1 MARRGG
7 RRGRRSRSKQR
18 SRGAGSRSSKAKSS
32 KSRSRNTRGSG
43 ARKSAPSKRRS
54 APKASNRRATASKAR
69 RAAPKKSTPKKK
81 APTRRAP
88 TKKNVRGSGVSPQKK
103 QAAKTVKKVVSKVTK
118 PQAAAAATKK
128 TTPKKTTP
136 TPSAQKTMREKAAAR
151 HAQFK
156 KTGVQ
161 TYGGTRNV
169 NSYTK
174 KELDKLQSYARTE
187 GKSFGMTI
195 GQPGVKYPGKTG
207 MEKLSADQVPNAD
220 GLVMNSVGQF
230 VTPEQL
236 AKDDADAGPS
246 IGRSIAKGINTIKN
260 NVVPFGRR
268 IPDLKTDYT
277 VAQEARL
284 KATTPYKTGQ
294 RTKTGAIA
302 GRGSSDNRM
311 QIQQPA
317 PPTRESVE
325 QLAAMSDSL
334 PPDSI
339 RDTPAPETTT
349 PTPNAVVQQ
358 ERFID
363 VGGGKQISANNMA
376 DYLASL
382 RSTWDQQ
389 SQQYQSQ
396 IGQLQGQIGG
406 YETQVGGL
414 QGQIGTLQG
423 QVGDYQGQ
431 IGGLQSDIGGYK
443 TASERQ
449 QQLLDQYQ
457 MQIGGLQSDIS
468 GYRGRVS
475 DYEKSLGDYRTQVG
489 GLRRDIGDYK
499 TQISGLQS
507 DIGGYRSQIGGLQS
521 DIGGYKSQ
529 IGGLQADIGGLQSD
543 IGGYKGQIGQL
554 QGDIKGYQGEISGL
568 RGDVLG
574 LRGDISNYQARER
587 KAQEMQIRDA
597 QRQRVAQSYGLGKKK
612 PKVGGVKTGRIEEE
626 ARMYGPRA
634 TFNRSGLRISS
645 LNI

>member
-1 MARRGG
+1 MARRG
-7 RRGRRSRSKQR
+7 RRRRSRRRTSRARKAPTKRR
-18 SRGAGSRSSKAKSS
+18 SIKGRVSRSTQNKANKKTSP
-32 KSRSRNTRGSG
+32 K
-43 ARKSAPSKRRS
+43 KS
-54 APKASNRRATASKAR
+54 APKARRQRQTS
-69 RAAPKKSTPKKK
+69 PKKKAAPKKK
-81 APTRRAP
+81 APTKRSP
-88 TKKNVRGSGVSPQKK
+88 TNKRGSGVSPKK
-103 QAAKTVKKVVSKVTK
+103 KEAAKTVKKVVAKATK

-128 TTPKKTTP
+128 AAPKTTPKKTTP
-136 TPSAQKTMREKAAAR
+136 PSSQKSMREKAAER

-207 MEKLSADQVPNAD
+207 MEKLPEGQVPNAD
-220 GLVMNSVGQF
+220 GLVMNSVGQY
-230 VTPEQL
+230 VTPAQL

-311 QIQQPA
+311 QIQQQQPA

-339 RDTPAPETTT
+339 RETPAPEATP
-349 PTPNAVVQQ
+349 PTPNTLIQP

-363 VGGGKQISANNMA
+363 VGGGKQVSETGMS

-382 RSTWDQQ
+382 RNTWDQQ
-389 SQQYQSQ
+389 SQAYQTQ

-406 YETQVGGL
+406 FETQVGGL
-414 QGQIGTLQG
+414 QGQIGGYQSQIGNLEGQVGGYQSQIGGYQG
-423 QVGDYQGQ
+423 QVSDFERTIADYRRQVGGYETQLGDYRGQVSGLQRDIGDYQGQ
-431 IGGLQSDIGGYK
+431 IGGLRGDISDY
-443 TASERQ
+443 R
-449 QQLLDQYQ
+449 
-457 MQIGGLQSDIS
+457 MQIGGLQ
-468 GYRGRVS
+468 
-475 DYEKSLGDYRTQVG
+475 K
-489 GLRRDIGDYK
+489 
-499 TQISGLQS
+499 
-507 DIGGYRSQIGGLQS
+507 
-521 DIGGYKSQ
+521 DIGGYKGQ
-529 IGGLQADIGGLQSD
+529 IGDLQADIGG
-543 IGGYKGQIGQL
+543 YRGQIGQL
-554 QGDIKGYQGEISGL
+554 QGDIKGYQGEIG
-568 RGDVLG
+568 G
-574 LRGDISNYQARER
+574 LRGDIKGLKGDITNYQDRER
-587 KAQEMQIRDA
+587 QAREMQIRQM
-597 QRQRVAQSYGLGKKK
+597 QRQRVAQSYGGKKK
-612 PKVGGVKTGRIEEE
+612 ARVGGVKTGRIEEE
-626 ARMYGPRA
+626 ARMFGPRA

>member
-69 RAAPKKSTPKKK
+69 RSAPKKAAPKKK

-88 TKKNVRGSGVSPQKK
+88 TKKNVRGGGVSPKKK
-103 QAAKTVKKVVSKVTK
+103 QAAKTVKKVVSQATK
-118 PQAAAAATKK
+118 PQAVAAATNK

-136 TPSAQKTMREKAAAR
+136 PSAQKSMREKAAER

-207 MEKLSADQVPNAD
+207 MAKLPADQQENKD
-220 GLVMNSVGQF
+220 GLVMNSVGQY
-230 VTPEQL
+230 VTKEQL

-311 QIQQPA
+311 QIQQQQPA

-325 QLAAMSDSL
+325 QLAAMSDAL

-339 RDTPAPETTT
+339 RDTPAPETIT

-382 RSTWDQQ
+382 RGTWDQQ

-414 QGQIGTLQG
+414 QGQIGGYQSQIGQLEGQVGGYQSQIGDLQG
-423 QVGDYQGQ
+423 QVGGYQGQVSDFERTIADYRRQVGGYETQLGDYRGQVSGLQRDIGDYQGQ
-431 IGGLQSDIGGYK
+431 IGGLRGDISDY
-443 TASERQ
+443 R
-449 QQLLDQYQ
+449 
-457 MQIGGLQSDIS
+457 MQIGGLQ
-468 GYRGRVS
+468 
-475 DYEKSLGDYRTQVG
+475 K
-489 GLRRDIGDYK
+489 
-499 TQISGLQS
+499 
-507 DIGGYRSQIGGLQS
+507 
-521 DIGGYKSQ
+521 DIGGYKGQ
-529 IGGLQADIGGLQSD
+529 IGDLQADIGG
-543 IGGYKGQIGQL
+543 YRGQIGQL
-554 QGDIKGYQGEISGL
+554 QGDIKGYQGEIG
-568 RGDVLG
+568 G
-574 LRGDISNYQARER
+574 LRGDIKGLKGDITNYQDRER
-587 KAQEMQIRDA
+587 QAREMQIRQM
-597 QRQRVAQSYGLGKKK
+597 QRQRVAQSYGGKKK
-612 PKVGGVKTGRIEEE
+612 ARVGGVKTGRIEEE
-626 ARMYGPRA
+626 ARMFGPRA

>member
-1 MARRGG
+1 MARG

-18 SRGAGSRSSKAKSS
+18 SKGAGSRSSKAKSS
-32 KSRSRNTRGSG
+32 KSRSKNTRGSG

-54 APKASNRRATASKAR
+54 APK
-69 RAAPKKSTPKKK
+69 KSAPKKK
-81 APTRRAP
+81 APARRSAP
-88 TKKNVRGSGVSPQKK
+88 KNKRGSGVSTQKK
-103 QAAKTVKKVVSKVTK
+103 QAAKTVKKVVAKATK

-128 TTPKKTTP
+128 AAPKTTPKKTTP
-136 TPSAQKTMREKAAAR
+136 PSAQKSMREKAAER

-207 MEKLSADQVPNAD
+207 MEKLPADQVPNAD
-220 GLVMNSVGQF
+220 GLVMNSVGQY
-230 VTPEQL
+230 VTPAQL

-311 QIQQPA
+311 QIQQQQPA

-339 RDTPAPETTT
+339 RETPAPEATP
-349 PTPNAVVQQ
+349 PTPNTLIQP

-363 VGGGKQISANNMA
+363 VGGGKQVSASGMS

-382 RSTWDQQ
+382 RDTWDQQ
-389 SQQYQSQ
+389 SQAYQTQ

-406 YETQVGGL
+406 FETQVGGL
-414 QGQIGTLQG
+414 QGQIGGYQSQIGQLEGQVGGYQSQIGDLQG
-423 QVGDYQGQ
+423 QVGGYQGQVSDFERTIADYRRQVGGYETQLGDYRGQVSGLQRDISDYQGQ
-431 IGGLQSDIGGYK
+431 IGGLRGDISDY
-443 TASERQ
+443 R
-449 QQLLDQYQ
+449 
-457 MQIGGLQSDIS
+457 MQIGGLQ
-468 GYRGRVS
+468 
-475 DYEKSLGDYRTQVG
+475 K
-489 GLRRDIGDYK
+489 
-499 TQISGLQS
+499 
-507 DIGGYRSQIGGLQS
+507 
-521 DIGGYKSQ
+521 DIGGYKGQ
-529 IGGLQADIGGLQSD
+529 IGELQADIGG
-543 IGGYKGQIGQL
+543 YRGQIGQL
-554 QGDIKGYQGEISGL
+554 QGDIKGYQGEIG
-568 RGDVLG
+568 G
-574 LRGDISNYQARER
+574 LRGDIKGLKGDITNYQDRER
-587 KAQEMQIRDA
+587 QAREMQIRQM
-597 QRQRVAQSYGLGKKK
+597 QRQRVAQSYGGKKK
-612 PKVGGVKTGRIEEE
+612 ARVGGVKTGRIEEE

>member
-43 ARKSAPSKRRS
+43 ARKSTPSKRRS

-69 RAAPKKSTPKKK
+69 RAAPKKSAPKKK

-103 QAAKTVKKVVSKVTK
+103 QAAKTVKKVVSAATK

-128 TTPKKTTP
+128 AAPKTTP
-136 TPSAQKTMREKAAAR
+136 PSAQKSMREKAAER

-187 GKSFGMTI
+187 GKTFGMTI

-207 MEKLSADQVPNAD
+207 MEKLPEGQVPNAD
-220 GLVMNSVGQF
+220 GLVMNSVGQY
-230 VTPEQL
+230 VTPAQL

-311 QIQQPA
+311 QIQQPTA
-317 PPTRESVE
+317 PTRESVE
-325 QLAAMSDSL
+325 QLAAMSDAL
-334 PPDSI
+334 PPDTI
-339 RDTPAPETTT
+339 RETPAPEETP
-349 PTPNAVVQQ
+349 PTPNTLIQP

-363 VGGGKQISANNMA
+363 VGGGKQVSASGMS

-382 RSTWDQQ
+382 RDTWDQQ
-389 SQQYQSQ
+389 SQAYQTQ

-406 YETQVGGL
+406 FETQVGGL
-414 QGQIGTLQG
+414 QGQIGGYQSQIGQLEGQVGGYQSQIGDLQG
-423 QVGDYQGQ
+423 QVGGYQGQVSDFERTIADYRRQVGGYETQLGDYRGQVSGLQRDISDYQGQ
-431 IGGLQSDIGGYK
+431 IGGLRGDISDY
-443 TASERQ
+443 R
-449 QQLLDQYQ
+449 
-457 MQIGGLQSDIS
+457 MQIGGLQ
-468 GYRGRVS
+468 
-475 DYEKSLGDYRTQVG
+475 K
-489 GLRRDIGDYK
+489 
-499 TQISGLQS
+499 
-507 DIGGYRSQIGGLQS
+507 
-521 DIGGYKSQ
+521 DIGGYKGQ
-529 IGGLQADIGGLQSD
+529 IGELQADIGG
-543 IGGYKGQIGQL
+543 YRGQIGQL
-554 QGDIKGYQGEISGL
+554 QGDIKGYQGEIG
-568 RGDVLG
+568 G
-574 LRGDISNYQARER
+574 LRGDIKGLKGDIEGYQSRERQAR
-587 KAQEMQIRDA
+587 EMQIRQM
-597 QRQRVAQSYGLGKKK
+597 QRQRVAQSYGGKKK
-612 PKVGGVKTGRIEEE
+612 ARVGGVKTGRIEEE
-626 ARMYGPRA
+626 ARMFGPRA

>member
-18 SRGAGSRSSKAKSS
+18 SKGAGSRSSKAKSS
-32 KSRSRNTRGSG
+32 KSRSKNTRGSG

-54 APKASNRRATASKAR
+54 APK
-69 RAAPKKSTPKKK
+69 KSAPKKK
-81 APTRRAP
+81 APARRSAP
-88 TKKNVRGSGVSPQKK
+88 KNKRGSGVSTQKK
-103 QAAKTVKKVVSKVTK
+103 QAAKTVKKVVAKATK

-128 TTPKKTTP
+128 AAPKTTPKKTTP
-136 TPSAQKTMREKAAAR
+136 PSAQKSMREKAAER

-207 MEKLSADQVPNAD
+207 MEKLPADQVPNAD
-220 GLVMNSVGQF
+220 GLVMNSVGQY
-230 VTPEQL
+230 VTPAQL

-311 QIQQPA
+311 QIQQPTA
-317 PPTRESVE
+317 PTRESVE

-339 RDTPAPETTT
+339 RDTPAPETIT

-382 RSTWDQQ
+382 RGTWDQQ

-431 IGGLQSDIGGYK
+431 IGGYR
-443 TASERQ
+443 TAGERQ

-499 TQISGLQS
+499 TQI
-507 DIGGYRSQIGGLQS
+507 
-521 DIGGYKSQ
+521 
-529 IGGLQADIGGLQSD
+529 GGLQSD
-543 IGGYKGQIGQL
+543 IGGYKGQIGEL

>member
-1 MARRGG
+1 MPLTP
-7 RRGRRSRSKQR
+7 KQR
-18 SRGAGSRSSKAKSS
+18 E
-32 KSRSRNTRGSG
+32 TLM
-43 ARKSAPSKRRS
+43 
-54 APKASNRRATASKAR
+54 
-69 RAAPKKSTPKKK
+69 
-81 APTRRAP
+81 
-88 TKKNVRGSGVSPQKK
+88 K
-103 QAAKTVKKVVSKVTK
+103 QAKGQVWEASGFSE
-118 PQAAAAATKK
+118 
-128 TTPKKTTP
+128 P
-136 TPSAQKTMREKAAAR
+136 TSQESMREKARER

-207 MEKLSADQVPNAD
+207 MEKLPADQVPNAD
-220 GLVMNSVGQF
+220 GLVMNSVGQY
-230 VTPEQL
+230 VTPAQL

-260 NVVPFGRR
+260 NVIPFGRR

-311 QIQQPA
+311 QIQQQQPA

-325 QLAAMSDSL
+325 QLAAMSDAL

-339 RDTPAPETTT
+339 RETPAPQETP
-349 PTPNAVVQQ
+349 PTPNTLIQP

-363 VGGGKQISANNMA
+363 VGGGRQVSASGMS

-382 RSTWDQQ
+382 RDTWDQQ
-389 SQQYQSQ
+389 SQAYQTQ

-406 YETQVGGL
+406 FETQVGGL
-414 QGQIGTLQG
+414 QGQIGGYQSQIGQLEGQVGGYQSQIGGYQG
-423 QVGDYQGQ
+423 QVSDFERTIADYRRQVGGYETQLGDYRGQVSGLQRDIGDYQGQ
-431 IGGLQSDIGGYK
+431 IGGLRGDISDY
-443 TASERQ
+443 R
-449 QQLLDQYQ
+449 
-457 MQIGGLQSDIS
+457 MQIGGLQ
-468 GYRGRVS
+468 
-475 DYEKSLGDYRTQVG
+475 K
-489 GLRRDIGDYK
+489 
-499 TQISGLQS
+499 
-507 DIGGYRSQIGGLQS
+507 
-521 DIGGYKSQ
+521 DIGGYKGQ
-529 IGGLQADIGGLQSD
+529 IGELQADIGG
-543 IGGYKGQIGQL
+543 YRGQIGQL
-554 QGDIKGYQGEISGL
+554 QGDIKGYQGEIG
-568 RGDVLG
+568 G
-574 LRGDISNYQARER
+574 LRGDIKGLKGDITNYQDRER
-587 KAQEMQIRDA
+587 QAREMQIRQM
-597 QRQRVAQSYGLGKKK
+597 QRQRVAQSYGGKKK
-612 PKVGGVKTGRIEEE
+612 ARVGGVKTGRIEEE
-626 ARMYGPRA
+626 ARMFGPRA

>member
-1 MARRGG
+1 MARG

-18 SRGAGSRSSKAKSS
+18 SKGAGSRSSKAKSS
-32 KSRSRNTRGSG
+32 KSRSKNTRGSG

-54 APKASNRRATASKAR
+54 APKASNRRATASKKRQATR
-69 RAAPKKSTPKKK
+69 KAAPKKK
-81 APTRRAP
+81 APTKRATPSNRRA
-88 TKKNVRGSGVSPQKK
+88 TVSKARRATP
-103 QAAKTVKKVVSKVTK
+103 KKVVAKK
-118 PQAAAAATKK
+118 PAPPKK
-128 TTPKKTTP
+128 DVKIASGEPSRKQWSEDAKSILNSGMPLTPKQRETLMKQAKGQGWEASGFSEP
-136 TPSAQKTMREKAAAR
+136 TSQESMREKARER

-207 MEKLSADQVPNAD
+207 MEKLPADQQENKD
-220 GLVMNSVGQF
+220 GLVMNSVGQY
-230 VTPEQL
+230 VTKEQL

-311 QIQQPA
+311 QIQQPTA
-317 PPTRESVE
+317 PTRESVE

-339 RDTPAPETTT
+339 CDTPAPETTT

-363 VGGGKQISANNMA
+363 VGGGKQVSANNMA

-382 RSTWDQQ
+382 RGTWDQQ

-396 IGQLQGQIGG
+396 IGQLQGQ
-406 YETQVGGL
+406 
-414 QGQIGTLQG
+414 
-423 QVGDYQGQ
+423 VGDYQGQ
-431 IGGLQSDIGGYK
+431 IGGLQTDIGGYR
-443 TASERQ
+443 TAGERQ

-475 DYEKSLGDYRTQVG
+475 EYEKSLGDYRTQVG
-489 GLRRDIGDYK
+489 GLRRDIGDYR
-499 TQISGLQS
+499 TQ
-507 DIGGYRSQIGGLQS
+507 
-521 DIGGYKSQ
+521 
-529 IGGLQADIGGLQSD
+529 IGGLQSD
-543 IGGYKGQIGQL
+543 IGGYKGQIGEL

>member
-1 MARRGG
+1 MA
-7 RRGRRSRSKQR
+7 RRGRRSRSRQR
-18 SRGAGSRSSKAKSS
+18 RKGAGTRSSKAKSS
-32 KSRSRNTRGSG
+32 KKKSSNRRGSG
-43 ARKSAPSKRRS
+43 KAASRSKAASRRS
-54 APKASNRRATASKAR
+54 APK
-69 RAAPKKSTPKKK
+69 KSAPKKK
-81 APTRRAP
+81 APTRRRTP
-88 TKKNVRGSGVSPQKK
+88 TKKRGSGVSPKK
-103 QAAKTVKKVVSKVTK
+103 KEAAKTVKKVVAKATK
-118 PQAAAAATKK
+118 PQAAAAATKKAAPK

-151 HAQFK
+151 HEQFK

-195 GQPGVKYPGKTG
+195 GQPNVQYPGKTG
-207 MEKLSADQVPNAD
+207 MEKLPADQVPNAD

-311 QIQQPA
+311 QIQQPTA
-317 PPTRESVE
+317 PTRESVE

-443 TASERQ
+443 TAGERQ

-468 GYRGRVS
+468 GYRGKVS

-489 GLRRDIGDYK
+489 GLRRDIGDYR
-499 TQISGLQS
+499 TQ
-507 DIGGYRSQIGGLQS
+507 
-521 DIGGYKSQ
+521 
-529 IGGLQADIGGLQSD
+529 IGGLQSD
-543 IGGYKGQIGQL
+543 IGGYKGQIGEL

>member
-69 RAAPKKSTPKKK
+69 RAAPKKSAPKKK

-103 QAAKTVKKVVSKVTK
+103 QAAKTVKKVVSAATK
-118 PQAAAAATKK
+118 PQAAAAKSMSISERRSAAMKK
-128 TTPKKTTP
+128 KVADSLAAKK
-136 TPSAQKTMREKAAAR
+136 SIQEKAAER

-174 KELDKLQSYARTE
+174 KELDKLQSYARTT

-207 MEKLSADQVPNAD
+207 MEKLPEGQVPNAD
-220 GLVMNSVGQF
+220 GLVMNSVGQY
-230 VTPEQL
+230 VTPAQL

-260 NVVPFGRR
+260 NVIPFGRR

-311 QIQQPA
+311 QIQQPTA
-317 PPTRESVE
+317 PTRESVE
-325 QLAAMSDSL
+325 QLAAMSDAL

-339 RDTPAPETTT
+339 RETPAPQETP
-349 PTPNAVVQQ
+349 PTPNTLIQP

-363 VGGGKQISANNMA
+363 VGGGKQVSASGMA

-382 RSTWDQQ
+382 RDTWDQQ
-389 SQQYQSQ
+389 SQAYQSQ

-406 YETQVGGL
+406 FETQVGGL
-414 QGQIGTLQG
+414 QGQIGGYQSQIGQLEGQVGDYQSQIGGYQG
-423 QVGDYQGQ
+423 QVSDFERTIADYRRQVGGYETQLGDYRGQVSGLQRDITDYQGQ
-431 IGGLQSDIGGYK
+431 IGGLRGDISDY
-443 TASERQ
+443 R
-449 QQLLDQYQ
+449 
-457 MQIGGLQSDIS
+457 MQIGGLQ
-468 GYRGRVS
+468 
-475 DYEKSLGDYRTQVG
+475 K
-489 GLRRDIGDYK
+489 
-499 TQISGLQS
+499 
-507 DIGGYRSQIGGLQS
+507 
-521 DIGGYKSQ
+521 
-529 IGGLQADIGGLQSD
+529 D
-543 IGGYKGQIGQL
+543 IGGYKGQIGEL
-554 QGDIKGYQGEISGL
+554 QGDIGRYQGEIG
-568 RGDVLG
+568 G
-574 LRGDISNYQARER
+574 LRGDIKGLKGDIEGYQSRERQAR
-587 KAQEMQIRDA
+587 EMQIRQM
-597 QRQRVAQSYGLGKKK
+597 QRQRVAQSYGGKKK
-612 PKVGGVKTGRIEEE
+612 ARVGGVKTGRIEEE
-626 ARMYGPRA
+626 ARMFGPRA

-645 LNI
+645 LNIQNNDSEIQV

>member
-18 SRGAGSRSSKAKSS
+18 SKGAGSRSSKAKSS
-32 KSRSRNTRGSG
+32 KSRSKNTRGSG

-54 APKASNRRATASKAR
+54 APK
-69 RAAPKKSTPKKK
+69 KSAPKKK
-81 APTRRAP
+81 APARRSAP
-88 TKKNVRGSGVSPQKK
+88 KNKRGSGVSTQKK
-103 QAAKTVKKVVSKVTK
+103 QAAKTVKKVVAKATK

-128 TTPKKTTP
+128 AAPKTTPKKTTP
-136 TPSAQKTMREKAAAR
+136 PSAQKSMREKAAER

-195 GQPGVKYPGKTG
+195 GQPDVKYPGKTG
-207 MEKLSADQVPNAD
+207 MEKLPEGQVPNAD

-311 QIQQPA
+311 QIQQPTA
-317 PPTRESVE
+317 PTRESVE

-339 RDTPAPETTT
+339 RDTPAPETIT

-382 RSTWDQQ
+382 RGTWDQQ

-431 IGGLQSDIGGYK
+431 IGGYR
-443 TASERQ
+443 TAGERQ

-499 TQISGLQS
+499 TQI
-507 DIGGYRSQIGGLQS
+507 
-521 DIGGYKSQ
+521 
-529 IGGLQADIGGLQSD
+529 GGLQSD
-543 IGGYKGQIGQL
+543 IGGYKGQIGEL